1 MANSVG
7 GNPWKID
14 TATAVS
20 AIAGSRVFQI
30 YDIILTSAS
39 ASGATVVQD
48 IDGNIKWEW
57 SGDAVVYNV
66 HDHFD
71 PPITINGLTVPTL
84 TSGTLKIYVK
94 QMR

>member
-7 GNPWKID
+7 GNPIKID

-20 AIAGSRVFQI
+20 AIAGGRVFQI
-30 YDIILTSAS
+30 YDIIWTSAS
-39 ASGATVVQD
+39 ASGAAVVQD
-48 IDGNIKWEW
+48 IDGNLKWEAAT
-57 SGDAVVYNV
+57 DAVTQHI
-66 HDHFD
+66 HDSFD

-84 TSGTLKIYVK
+84 AAGTLKIYVK